1 MALIEH
7 QELNAKGIKLTV
19 VNLLNEGKVDE
30 ALELFQDNS
39 YRVSQTIGEYR
50 TQEHSIKFRPDKKVK
65 NKEDY
70 ITHKLPLNTQS
81 YINEVELFFLLG
93 QPLKWEMRNSID
105 EQEGLK
111 ETYTLFIDFLKS
123 QHYDSKN
130 RIVKRL
136 AGSETEC
143 AKLYA
148 IYKDEGKQKIKTI
161 VLAKS
166 LGYDIR
172 PLFNRYGDMKAFAV
186 GCNLKT
192 PDKNAVRHW
201 DIYTA
206 ETIYH
211 CDMSMA
217 GDAGSENAWVISTER
232 NHIGKIPI
240 IYFEQPKAWDGA
252 QERIERI
259 EEMDSKTADI
269 IDYTDNPILI
279 LDKKVKNNLAGAKEV
294 GKVIQVEDK
303 DSIVRYL
310 EVPNQNEAKQTERDN
325 LEESIYLS
333 TLTPDFTY
341 KNVKGLGAISG
352 AAISKANILGYIKR
366 LNRMEIY
373 DEAFERECSLIKA
386 ILSNVLY
393 PEKYKDIERLDI
405 HHMYQDPA
413 IGIDD
418 NSEEISRWR
427 EMGVMSLESAVA
439 SNRNIQNKELEVERI
454 TKEKREAFIQA
465 QQAQAQKDEE
475 PETNKEEG
483 E

>member
-1 MALIEH
+1 MIMENNTVIK
-7 QELNAKGIKLTV
+7 NAKGIKSAV
-19 VNLLNEGKVDE
+19 VTLLDNSKVDE
-30 ALELFQDNS
+30 ALELFQNNS
-39 YRVSQTIGEYR
+39 AIVDCALNEYQTES
-50 TQEHSIKFRPDKKVK
+50 HKIKFRKDKQIKG
-65 NKEDY
+65 KEDY

-93 QPLKWEMRNSID
+93 QPLKWEMRNSLS
-105 EQEGLK
+105 EQEELK
-111 ETYTLFIDFLKS
+111 DAYKLFLNFIRE

-130 RIVKRL
+130 RIIKRL
-136 AGSETEC
+136 AGAETEC

-148 IYKDEGKQKIKTI
+148 IYKDEGERKIKTI
-161 VLAKS
+161 ILSKS

-186 GCNLKT
+186 GCNLRTADGNNVK
-192 PDKNAVRHW
+192 HW

-211 CDMSMA
+211 CEMSL
-217 GDAGSENAWVISTER
+217 DSENNIGWTVVKEK
-232 NHIGKIPI
+232 NNIGKIPI
-240 IYFEQPKAWDGA
+240 IYFSQPKAWDGA
-252 QERIERI
+252 QERIERL

-294 GKVIQVEDK
+294 GKLIQVDSK
-303 DSIVRYL
+303 DSVVKYL
-310 EVPNQNEAKQTERDN
+310 EVPNQNEAKQQERDN

-352 AAISKANILGYIKR
+352 AAISKANMLGYIKR

-373 DEAFERECSLIKA
+373 DEAFERECNLIKA
-386 ILSNVLY
+386 ILSNILY
-393 PEKYKDIERLDI
+393 IEKRDMINRMDI
-405 HHMYQDPA
+405 HHVYQDPA

-418 NSEEISRWR
+418 NSEEISRWV
-427 EMGVMSLESAVA
+427 EMGMMSREAAVA
-439 SNRNIQNKELEVERI
+439 ANRNIQNKELEVERLENEEI
-454 TKEKREAFIQA
+454 NNNETVV
-465 QQAQAQKDEE
+465 QQ
-475 PETNKEEG
+475 
-483 E
+483 